1 MSTSYPRVTTGLPGL
16 DHVLAGGLP
25 AEHVYLVQGD
35 PGAGKTTLALQ
46 YLLEGRRK
54 GQRGLYVTLGET
66 KAELSEVAE
75 SHGWSL
81 DGIDVSEL
89 GEAGEGG
96 KDSQYTLFH
105 PSEIELG
112 ETTRRLMEAVASVKP
127 QRLVFDSLSE
137 MRLLARDPLR
147 YRRQILALKQYFIG
161 KRCTVLLLDDGT
173 SEEGDLQLQSI
184 AHGVIALD
192 HLSPEYGAERRRVRI
207 VKLRGVHFRGG
218 YHDFTIEPE
227 GVVVYPRLVAAEHRE
242 PAASETISTDS
253 KELDALCG
261 GGFERG
267 SSTLILGPAGTGKS
281 TLAVQIAIACARRGE
296 RSAIF
301 GFDEAFA
308 TLRARTSGLEMPFA
322 EFAAK
327 DLIRFRQ
334 VDPAELA
341 PSQFTNLVQAEV
353 AAGARIVVIDS
364 LNGYMNAMPDE
375 RFLVIQMHELL
386 SYLSQQGVITIMTLA
401 QQGLMGDRMVSP
413 VDLSYLAD
421 SALLLRYYEARGE
434 VHKAISMIKKR
445 HGAHERTIREYRI
458 GSGGLRVGNP
468 LADFDGVLTGVPT
481 FEAAHDGVR
490 PMAEDDGVRG

>member
-1 MSTSYPRVTTGLPGL
+1 MAPSSQRVTTGLPGF
-16 DHVLAGGLP
+16 DHILAGGFP

-54 GQRGLYVTLGET
+54 GERGLYVTLGET
-66 KAELSEVAE
+66 KAELTEVAA

-81 DGIDVSEL
+81 DGVDVFELSEAS
-89 GEAGEGG
+89 ESEN
-96 KDSQYTLFH
+96 DSQYTLFH
-105 PSEIELG
+105 PSEVELG

-127 QRLVFDSLSE
+127 ARLVFDSLSE

-147 YRRQILALKQYFIG
+147 YRRQILALKHYFIG

-173 SEEGDLQLQSI
+173 SEVGDLQLQSI
-184 AHGVIALD
+184 AHGVVTLD
-192 HLSPEYGAERRRVRI
+192 HLSPEYGAERRRIRI
-207 VKLRGVHFRGG
+207 VKLRGVQFRGG
-218 YHDFTIEPE
+218 YHDFTIEKA

-242 PAASETISTDS
+242 PPRAQTISTDS

-281 TLAVQIAIACARRGE
+281 TLAVQVAIACAKRGE

-301 GFDEAFA
+301 AFDEAFG
-308 TLRARTSGLEMPFA
+308 TLRARTSGLAMPFA
-322 EFAAK
+322 EYADK

-334 VDPAELA
+334 IDPAELA

-364 LNGYMNAMPDE
+364 LNGYMNAMPEE
-375 RFLVIQMHELL
+375 RFLIIQMHELL
-386 SYLSQQGVITIMTLA
+386 SYLSQRGVVTILTLA
-401 QQGLMGDRMVSP
+401 QHGLLGDRMATP

-434 VHKAISMIKKR
+434 VHKAISMIKTPQ
-445 HGAHERTIREYRI
+445 GSHERAIREYDI
-458 GSGGLRVGNP
+458 GPGGLQVGSP
-468 LADFDGVLTGVPT
+468 LADLHGVLTGVPT
-481 FEAAHDGVR
+481 FERAYEEARVIAQNDG
-490 PMAEDDGVRG
+490 ASG